1 MWNRPAAGAPKF
13 WSILVILIIKL
24 NLGSKKALVFD
35 IKSVHGIMIN
45 LKKFIYVENVND
57 QITKHVL

>member
-1 MWNRPAAGAPKF
+1 M
-13 WSILVILIIKL
+13 ILIIKL

-45 LKKFIYVENVND
+45 FKKFIYVENVNLK
-57 QITKHVL
+57 ITKHVL